1 MSNEYH
7 VRVEAWSTESVRAD
21 SEEEAREKAV
31 KQVMSRG
38 MDSAEAHGV
47 AGGGTDG

>member
-1 MSNEYH
+1 MSDEYH

-21 SEEEAREKAV
+21 SEDEAREKAV

-38 MDSAEAHGV
+38 MGSAKAHGV
-47 AGGGTDG
+47 SGGGSED